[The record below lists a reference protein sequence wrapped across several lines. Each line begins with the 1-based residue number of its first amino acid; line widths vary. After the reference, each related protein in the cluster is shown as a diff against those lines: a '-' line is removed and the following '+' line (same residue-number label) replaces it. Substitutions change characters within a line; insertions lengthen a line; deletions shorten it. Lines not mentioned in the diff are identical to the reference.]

1 VWKERA
7 PESTGALLASGRSD
21 RVQTGGGGFFA
32 SVTRAKKL
40 ASRLQFPT
48 LQHGE
53 TYSNSLAALVDT
65 VPTFGAGIG
74 RFSITLTSRE
84 SGITY
89 HLHLSEDEAL
99 RFATLMTGDSPY
111 EQFHPALEERECL
124 SASQSCRIAV
134 AR

>member
-1 VWKERA
+1 M
-7 PESTGALLASGRSD
+7 
-21 RVQTGGGGFFA
+21 
-32 SVTRAKKL
+32 AKL
-40 ASRLQFPT
+40 T
-48 LQHGE
+48 L
-53 TYSNSLAALVDT
+53 TDSLAALVDT

-111 EQFHPALEERECL
+111 EQFHPALDERECL